1 MFLPRKEE
9 WTICKNFFPN
19 EILILGEFYAMPP
32 WIFPEG
38 IAMLKILAEQVT
50 GFRNFFPI
58 RFRQDSGAARK
69 TVERTAL
76 RRPLALAIRT
86 VSISFVPSA
95 GSSGLRAMLMRP
107 ANILR
112 SGAGT
117 GT

>member
-58 RFRQDSGAARK
+58 RFFRLPELPGKQWREPHCGDHWH
-69 TVERTAL
+69 
-76 RRPLALAIRT
+76 
-86 VSISFVPSA
+86 
-95 GSSGLRAMLMRP
+95 
-107 ANILR
+107 
-112 SGAGT
+112 
-117 GT
+117 